1 MLRSENSISINS
13 TMEEKAVLVN
23 CSVNELH
30 HMQSNMPNSNPN
42 PNGVNTD
49 GNITNLA
56 TTSKQEKV
64 ADIQDNVTTSSSDEK
79 MKEAPQ
85 SPTCEKNKYDKR
97 VAFRSNHSSRS
108 NFGKRGKAGYE
119 IVLSQ
124 IPKHADLKI
133 VKGAI
138 RARIGK
144 FKCVRCEMYRHGMCK
159 IWVRKPDTRDKILNN
174 AIYIFGVQI
183 KAGLE
188 AETGEPVPEDA
199 EAEQLADVYLS
210 NIPASCTVKKLMGM
224 VKQIVGDFV
233 ACNRVVIEK
242 GTSKITFK
250 YSKHQRTLLKN
261 GFGGELSNVVIQSTP
276 SSPKAGD
283 PVKKNSFA
291 GTSMVRTDEVP
302 DKRVIDSMSCSDTSN
317 SAGGSWHQQLSNMSI
332 SNDSDS
338 GMSTWSEMVT
348 AASNMRKPDAV
359 NAQNVSS
366 LATAQYEA
374 AAEMLYAQQQQRR
387 NNNTRRRRGSRN
399 GGKNGNI
406 GRGSSLSANYLMLE
420 NEKLRMEIE
429 LMRMQNQYSHSTEE
443 SYGMRG
449 YNGYEPTSL
458 KNAYAEADPRLS
470 VDVDRHLD
478 DFCALPE
485 FHGSVR
491 QSDTPWMMHKYR
503 GGSW

>member
-1 MLRSENSISINS
+1 MLRQENSVNS
-13 TMEEKAVLVN
+13 TMEEKANVAN
-23 CSVNELH
+23 CSVNELPNTH
-30 HMQSNMPNSNPN
+30 TNMPNSNPN
-42 PNGVNTD
+42 PNSDRGVSTD
-49 GNITNLA
+49 NITNLA
-56 TTSKQEKV
+56 TASKQAKV

-85 SPTCEKNKYDKR
+85 SPTCEKNKFDKR
-97 VAFRSNHSSRS
+97 VAFRSNHSSRT

-188 AETGEPVPEDA
+188 PEAGAVLEEEA

-210 NIPASCTVKKLMGM
+210 NIPPSCTVKKLMGM

-261 GFGGELSNVVIQSTP
+261 GFGGELANVVIQSTP

-283 PVKKNSFA
+283 HPVKKNSFA
-291 GTSMVRTDEVP
+291 GTSMVRTEEVP
-302 DKRVIDSMSCSDTSN
+302 EKRVIDSMSCSDTSN

-348 AASNMRKPDAV
+348 AASSMRKSD
-359 NAQNVSS
+359 AQNVNS

-387 NNNTRRRRGSRN
+387 NTNSRRRRGSRH
-399 GGKNGNI
+399 GNNKL
-406 GRGSSLSANYLMLE
+406 GRGSALSANYLMLE

-429 LMRMQNQYSHSTEE
+429 LMRMQSQYTHGATED

-458 KNAYAEADPRLS
+458 KNAYAEADPR
-470 VDVDRHLD
+470 VDVERHLD
-478 DFCALPE
+478 DYCALPE
-485 FHGSVR
+485 FTHGSIR
-491 QSDTPWMMHKYR
+491 QSSDAPWMMHKYR
-503 GGSW
+503 GSSW